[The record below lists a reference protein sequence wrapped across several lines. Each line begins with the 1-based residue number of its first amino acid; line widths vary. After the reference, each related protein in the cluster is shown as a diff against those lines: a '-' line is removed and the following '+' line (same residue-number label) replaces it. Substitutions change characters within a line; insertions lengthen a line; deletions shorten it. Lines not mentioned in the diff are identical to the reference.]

1 MVTDTEMH
9 KELNMTKAQFDR
21 QMKKIQEVIF
31 AEIIEE
37 QEDGYL
43 AEVKAEILELIMVHL
58 PLNEGMNEETFTE
71 ALQTVI
77 LELINYINENTT
89 GLNQKLVRLFVS
101 DFLSQSLESIF
112 RVEERDEENGDMMY
126 G

>member
-1 MVTDTEMH
+1 MTDIEMH
-9 KELNMTKAQFDR
+9 KELNMTAAQFDR
-21 QMKKIQEVIF
+21 QMKKLQEVVF

-43 AEVKAEILELIMVHL
+43 AQVKAEILEIIMVNL
-58 PLNEGMNEETFTE
+58 PLNEGMDEETFTE
-71 ALQTVI
+71 ALKTVI
-77 LELINYINENTT
+77 DELIKHINENTT

-112 RVEERDEENGDMMY
+112 RVEEREEENGDMMY

>member
-1 MVTDTEMH
+1 MH
-9 KELNMTKAQFDR
+9 KELNMTAAQFDR
-21 QMKKIQEVIF
+21 QMKKLQEVVF

-43 AEVKAEILELIMVHL
+43 AQVKAEILEIIMVNL
-58 PLNEGMNEETFTE
+58 PLNEGMDEETFTE
-71 ALQTVI
+71 ALKTVI
-77 LELINYINENTT
+77 DELIKHINENTT

-112 RVEERDEENGDMMY
+112 RVEEREEENGDMMY

>member
-1 MVTDTEMH
+1 MH
-9 KELNMTKAQFDR
+9 KELNMTKVQFDR
-21 QMKKIQEVIF
+21 QMKKLQEVIF
-31 AEIIEE
+31 EEIIEE

-43 AEVKAEILELIMVHL
+43 AEVKAEILELIMMHL
-58 PLNEGMNEETFTE
+58 PLNEGMDEETFTE
-71 ALQTVI
+71 ALKTVI
-77 LELINYINENTT
+77 VELINHINANTT

-112 RVEERDEENGDMMY
+112 HVEERDEGNGDMMY